1 MREGNS
7 LLCKANEKYY
17 YALRKKNVPQ
27 RDKNNLIWLKKN

>member
-17 YALRKKNVPQ
+17 YALRK
-27 RDKNNLIWLKKN
+27 NNKRPTTGQK